1 MSKIQKSVDEHASRE
16 RERLAAE
23 RQSWEL
29 KVQTQTA
36 ENRRQTDMMSLH
48 AENLEKRRDRL
59 DQLRED
65 LETRHQE
72 LLQTQIAVDEA
83 WAQLAQV
90 TGDEGAKE
98 RVEQSREQLAE
109 YVRNLR
115 EGLNQQRREL
125 DEARSQFE
133 NQKESF
139 RGDKQQLTDWVAERE
154 SQLRRREEQLQTQFT
169 QIEAQETAWQ
179 QSRDN
184 WQRER
189 LEAERIIRDLLAQL
203 SQSSDSDAT
212 EPDFS
217 GLPDAPGLLALSRF
231 LENNAS

>member
-1 MSKIQKSVDEHASRE
+1 MDEHASRE

-98 RVEQSREQLAE
+98 RV
-109 YVRNLR
+109 
-115 EGLNQQRREL
+115 
-125 DEARSQFE
+125 
-133 NQKESF
+133 
-139 RGDKQQLTDWVAERE
+139 
-154 SQLRRREEQLQTQFT
+154 
-169 QIEAQETAWQ
+169 
-179 QSRDN
+179 
-184 WQRER
+184 
-189 LEAERIIRDLLAQL
+189 
-203 SQSSDSDAT
+203 
-212 EPDFS
+212 
-217 GLPDAPGLLALSRF
+217 
-231 LENNAS
+231 